1 MKINAYS
8 PAVMVIRSKIN
19 HKNIEIIKPF
29 FAIFADLTEATL

>member
-19 HKNIEIIKPF
+19 HKNIETIKPF